1 MIHVNRPKLPKSTI
15 IILNN
20 KYRTVFFQDS
30 KAPHIM
36 IVSSV
41 SAQYGGCG
49 KTQQNQKCGLIKTG
63 KKKPKNLNRVICQEV
78 SNNLQHENENSM

>member
-1 MIHVNRPKLPKSTI
+1 
-15 IILNN
+15 
-20 KYRTVFFQDS
+20 
-30 KAPHIM
+30 M